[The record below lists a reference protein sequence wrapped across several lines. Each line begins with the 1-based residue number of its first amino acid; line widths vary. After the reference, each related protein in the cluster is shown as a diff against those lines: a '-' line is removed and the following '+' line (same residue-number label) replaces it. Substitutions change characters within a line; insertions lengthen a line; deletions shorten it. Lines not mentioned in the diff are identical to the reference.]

1 MVRSISGVAGPVRPP
16 VIEAPTADGSPSVA
30 DLHGDGIDVFGPE
43 VEDEVGLF
51 GDLDSCVDFSAREA
65 DEFFGTG

>member
-1 MVRSISGVAGPVRPP
+1 MRSVTAVAGSVRPP
-16 VIEAPTADGSPSVA
+16 VVGVPSADGSPSVA